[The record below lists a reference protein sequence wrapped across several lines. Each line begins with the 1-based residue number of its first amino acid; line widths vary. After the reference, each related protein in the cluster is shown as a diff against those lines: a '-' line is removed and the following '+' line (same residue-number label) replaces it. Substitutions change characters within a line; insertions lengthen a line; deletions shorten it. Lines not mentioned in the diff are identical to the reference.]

1 MDPAYIELLKVW
13 GPLSIGWFVAGYLIK
28 FIMDRYDRD
37 IESRTKLATAL
48 ESLSAIIKEKIGAKT
63 S

>member
-1 MDPAYIELLKVW
+1 MDQAYIELLKVW

-37 IESRTKLATAL
+37 IDSRAKLATAL
-48 ESLSAIIKEKIGAKT
+48 EGLTDAVKERK
-63 S
+63 